1 MRIVNH
7 RNSSA
12 TPAVVSTNKWHHKRA
27 VLFADDNTNA
37 IHQAE
42 WNNTEFYCVQRSFFD
57 YSECAVYKP
66 LSDGG
71 GNGTEETEWAI
82 IAATLGM
89 FAFPFARQSVHLAA
103 VELRGRAS
111 HKPAVNTGLSLVEMT
126 SRTFCNRIAA
136 VVTDHDCVSVWC
148 SSNSIS
154 RSAF

>member
-7 RNSSA
+7 SNSST
-12 TPAVVSTNKWHHKRA
+12 TPADVSANKWRHKRA
-27 VLFADDNTNA
+27 VLFADDNTKA
-37 IHQAE
+37 IQQAE
-42 WNNTEFYCVQRSFFD
+42 RNNTEFYCVQRSFFD

-89 FAFPFARQSVHLAA
+89 IAFAFARQSVHLAA

-111 HKPAVNTGLSLVEMT
+111 YKPAVNIGLTLVEMT
-126 SRTFCNRIAA
+126 GRTFCNRIAA
-136 VVTDHDCVSVWC
+136 VVTDRDCVSV
-148 SSNSIS
+148 
-154 RSAF
+154 